1 MKNITCPHCD
11 QVFEIDASGYAEIVE
26 QIKGEEFE
34 RELHSRLEDAAD
46 KHKIQAE
53 LDKKEVLGEKEK
65 KISELEHKISN
76 HEREIEI
83 ATKAVLGEK
92 EKQILELEHKIS
104 NHERE
109 IEFAKKEVK
118 EELSEE
124 SVNKDKQIQRLKSE
138 IDASE
143 TNTELAVTKATSPL
157 EKNILDLKNK
167 IGSADT
173 ERELEKQQ
181 MEQTHLVK
189 VNAKDEIIRLKDDE
203 IERVKDMKL
212 KLSTKMVGETLEQ
225 HCENQFNSLRATA
238 FPNAYFEKDNAVVE
252 GSKGDYV
259 FRESDENGVEFIS
272 IMFEMKNE
280 IDTTKTKK
288 KNVDFLKELDKDRK
302 AKGCEYAV
310 LVSLLELDN
319 DLYNNGIVDM
329 SHKYPKMYV
338 ARPQFFIPI
347 ITFLRNPAMNTL
359 GVRKELAMIKSQ
371 NLDIENFEDEVVD
384 FQDRFSR
391 NYDLATRQFTE
402 AIKRIDNSIGQ
413 LNKVKDNLLK
423 SGNNYR
429 LANDKAQDL
438 SIKKLTRN
446 NPTMKAKFDNLKKVE
461 E

>member
-1 MKNITCPHCD
+1 M
-11 QVFEIDASGYAEIVE
+11 
-26 QIKGEEFE
+26 
-34 RELHSRLEDAAD
+34 
-46 KHKIQAE
+46 
-53 LDKKEVLGEKEK
+53 
-65 KISELEHKISN
+65 
-76 HEREIEI
+76 
-83 ATKAVLGEK
+83 LGEK

-259 FRESDENGVEFIS
+259 FRESDENGV
-272 IMFEMKNE
+272 
-280 IDTTKTKK
+280 
-288 KNVDFLKELDKDRK
+288 
-302 AKGCEYAV
+302 
-310 LVSLLELDN
+310 
-319 DLYNNGIVDM
+319 
-329 SHKYPKMYV
+329 
-338 ARPQFFIPI
+338 
-347 ITFLRNPAMNTL
+347 
-359 GVRKELAMIKSQ
+359 
-371 NLDIENFEDEVVD
+371 
-384 FQDRFSR
+384 
-391 NYDLATRQFTE
+391 
-402 AIKRIDNSIGQ
+402 
-413 LNKVKDNLLK
+413 
-423 SGNNYR
+423 
-429 LANDKAQDL
+429 
-438 SIKKLTRN
+438 
-446 NPTMKAKFDNLKKVE
+446 
-461 E
+461 